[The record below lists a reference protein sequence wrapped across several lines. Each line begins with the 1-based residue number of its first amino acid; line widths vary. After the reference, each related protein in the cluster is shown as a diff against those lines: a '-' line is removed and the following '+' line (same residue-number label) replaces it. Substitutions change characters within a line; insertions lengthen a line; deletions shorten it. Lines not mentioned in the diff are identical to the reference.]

1 MTYLA
6 KACWS
11 EFMLKCLTAPKGV
24 HALVTSE
31 DWEVRWLG
39 CRPESQIATRAPT
52 AVSSRKDTHS
62 TDTPQYSPW
71 IVSDSSNNS
80 SSNKLA
86 RADSNNRYTGPVQR

>member
-11 EFMLKCLTAPKGV
+11 EFMLKCLAAPKGV

-31 DWEVRWLG
+31 KRKVRWLD

-52 AVSSRKDTHS
+52 AVSSRKEPTRPTRLS
-62 TDTPQYSPW
+62 AVLGTCQ
-71 IVSDSSNNS
+71 
-80 SSNKLA
+80 
-86 RADSNNRYTGPVQR
+86 